1 MHYQTVFNTYKLTD
15 FTTLRFALP
24 SVRQVKG
31 NFVQILALASNH
43 LSVFRHRVPLR
54 AVV

>member
-31 NFVQILALASNH
+31 NFVLILALASNH
-43 LSVFRHRVPLR
+43 LSVSMSILH
-54 AVV
+54 AV